1 MPSFHILIAT
11 LGRPSL
17 QTMLNSLYPQ
27 LKGCD
32 HITVVFD
39 GCPVQS
45 IDISGAV
52 CQIHTVSQ
60 QPALGAHG
68 HGIRNAYGSRLER
81 CDFVLHADDDDTYAE
96 GAFDTLRNVCKNPM
110 CLYIAKFKRPNG
122 ELIPP
127 FTGIIKENYIGTP
140 CGIIPFDLNAWGAS
154 QGKWLLRRGGDGKFY
169 EAIAKR
175 AKVRRELDLVLYY
188 VG

>member
-11 LGRPSL
+11 IGRPCL
-17 QTMLNSLYPQ
+17 QTMLQSLVPQ
-27 LKGCD
+27 LKACD

-39 GCPVQS
+39 GTPVQILDS
-45 IDISGAV
+45 SGAI
-52 CQIHTVSQ
+52 CQIHWRSQ
-60 QPALGAHG
+60 MPALGAHG

-81 CDFVLHADDDDTYAE
+81 CDFVLHADDDDTYPE
-96 GAFDTLRNVCKNPM
+96 GIFDKLRGLCKNPA
-110 CLYIAKFKRPNG
+110 CLYIGKYRRQNG

-140 CGIIPFDLNAWGAS
+140 CGIIPYDLNVWGSA
-154 QGKWLLRRGGDGKFY
+154 QGKWLMRRGGDGKFY

-175 AKVRRELDLVLYY
+175 AKFIKELDIVMYLI
-188 VG
+188 G